1 MKQFPNLSATTAAE
15 ENHGRQQPRY
25 SGVKHSMTMPTP
37 PAQLTDEEVR
47 AALGSL
53 PGWSVQKGKL
63 HCEYAFA
70 DFVDADAFLTR
81 ASKSIPTLDLHA
93 KSFQSWHRVV
103 IDLTTGAVG
112 GITLQDVEVAAA
124 LEALAKQFP

>member
-1 MKQFPNLSATTAAE
+1 
-15 ENHGRQQPRY
+15 
-25 SGVKHSMTMPTP
+25 MPTP
-37 PAQLTDEEVR
+37 LAQLTDEEVR

-53 PGWSVQKGKL
+53 PGWSLQNGKL

-81 ASKSIPTLDLHA
+81 ASKSIPTFDLHA

-112 GITLQDVEVAAA
+112 GITLQDIEVAAA